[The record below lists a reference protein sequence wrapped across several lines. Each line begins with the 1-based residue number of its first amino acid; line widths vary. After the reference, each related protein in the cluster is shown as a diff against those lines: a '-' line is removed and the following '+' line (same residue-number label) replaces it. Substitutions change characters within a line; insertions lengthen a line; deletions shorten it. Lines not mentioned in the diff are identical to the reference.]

1 MKKITSF
8 ATIGIFLILTIIILS
23 NCKKKDEPV
32 VPAFTVT
39 AITVPLQSGGDGLQF
54 HARCTNNEVKMKKV
68 LITEPNQTL
77 TYTYL
82 LNDQIFG
89 KDQDFGLQTTEQAYP
104 KLTGTWTF
112 ILEGSRTSDG
122 QSFTVNASL
131 TIGK

>member
-1 MKKITSF
+1 MKKSISF
-8 ATIGIFLILTIIILS
+8 ATIGILLWVTVILLT
-23 NCKKKDEPV
+23 NCKKEDEPV

-39 AITVPLQSGGDGLQF
+39 ATTVPLQSGGDGLQF
-54 HARCTNNEVKMKKV
+54 KARCTNNEVKMKKV
-68 LITEPNQTL
+68 FITEPNQTL

-82 LNDQIFG
+82 LNDQVFG

-112 ILEGSRTSDG
+112 IFEGSRTSDG

-131 TIGK
+131 TVGK